1 MAISTDDIEA
11 IVDHPAL
18 HELRALSLRDRMF
31 ALVVSIMENGEGL
44 TAALAMAAV
53 AAIMARHLPADE
65 QATVACHMLV
75 EVDRL
80 EVVRWQ

>member
-1 MAISTDDIEA
+1 MQPDKFEVIE
-11 IVDHPAL
+11 
-18 HELRALSLRDRMF
+18 LSLADRMT
-31 ALVVSIMENGEGL
+31 ALVISIMDNAEGL
-44 TAALAMAAV
+44 TAALAMASV

-80 EVVRWQ
+80 EEVRWQ